1 MLYLVTCLCVLFLRE
16 ALADNV
22 FSEPSQK
29 TWEAFY
35 KQKGQTTVR
44 DGMNGLD
51 HNYYTHLSDSHLRL
65 DCLHKSMA
73 FDKLPEDA
81 DPFPMCNILLKR
93 VHSHVWKMDV
103 IHGVPNKYDFYHNYV
118 DETTTWKHRST
129 APGLQS
135 TVFGDSTGLEF
146 PGDMENVPQWAVLH
160 NDTSCSEQTCS
171 CRQELTCKMSWM
183 WYKDVQTVPPLGYD
197 FGTWEGGILVSE
209 TSGGEPATRGMVSR
223 GDYGGFDDL
232 PFEYCRICAHKSCE
246 KSLSSIDRQE
256 VPERCRVGYAQT
268 SQPKAWQKS
277 CADMSFCSSQCP
289 IGTWMTCTSGT
300 PESCEYP
307 PWLVG
312 ETYSHWA
319 VKVASIENGITI
331 PQISNQ
337 ATLRRS
343 YYQPAN
349 DISHCWP
356 CALAAGIT
364 HYGRPTGKIHEV
376 NGISIYAE
384 FYCPGGAAPPV
395 DCTLASN
402 GAEVKAGSDMQGP
415 NPQSTCQCL
424 GGYYSPESKRDD
436 QNNIILD
443 INGNPLPMYQSK
455 NPSALKCQI
464 CPAGFYC
471 RFRADLAAP
480 GYNGNTSCPI
490 GQQKCPCPIN
500 HFCPEGVAVPR
511 PCNMLNSCTQLQSLT
526 QCVTGFQEED
536 AQCIPCRDCAQMGG
550 KKGPCLNMIDL
561 AQ

>member
-1 MLYLVTCLCVLFLRE
+1 
-16 ALADNV
+16 
-22 FSEPSQK
+22 
-29 TWEAFY
+29 
-35 KQKGQTTVR
+35 
-44 DGMNGLD
+44 MNGRD
-51 HNYYTHLSDSHLRL
+51 HNYYTHVPESHLRL

-73 FDKLPEDA
+73 HDKLPEKA
-81 DPFPMCNILLKR
+81 FPFPMCNILLKR
-93 VHSHVWKMDV
+93 VHSSVWKYYYREEFGKV
-103 IHGVPNKYDFYHNYV
+103 GYWYHNYV

-129 APGLQS
+129 GAGLQA
-135 TVFGDSTGLEF
+135 TVFGDSTGLDF
-146 PGDMENVPQWAVLH
+146 PGDMENVPQWAALH
-160 NDTSCSEQTCS
+160 NDTSCREDLPCS
-171 CRQELTCKMSWM
+171 CREELTCKMSWS
-183 WYKDVQTVPPLGYD
+183 WYTGVQTISPNNNVIWVENNDVLTVPPLGYD
-197 FGTWEGGILVSE
+197 FDWM
-209 TSGGEPATRGMVSR
+209 SGPAAQKGMSSR

-232 PFEYCRICAHKSCE
+232 PYEYCRICAHKSCE

-277 CADMSFCSSQCP
+277 CADASFCSSQCP
-289 IGTWMTCTSGT
+289 TGTWMTCTSGT

-312 ETYSHWA
+312 ESYARWA

-331 PQISNQ
+331 PQISDP

-364 HYGRPTGKIHEV
+364 HYSRPTGKIHQV
-376 NGISIYAE
+376 NEINEYAD
-384 FYCPGGAAPPV
+384 FYCPGGADPPV

-402 GAEVKAGSDMQGP
+402 GVEVKAGSDMQGT

-424 GGYYSPESKRDD
+424 PGYYSPKT
-436 QNNIILD
+436 
-443 INGNPLPMYQSK
+443 YQSK
-455 NPSALKCQI
+455 NPSDLKCQI

-471 RFRADLAAP
+471 RFRAELP
-480 GYNGNTSCPI
+480 GIGYSANASCPV

-500 HFCPEGVAVPR
+500 HYCPEGSSTPR

-526 QCVTGFQEED
+526 QCVTGFQTED
-536 AQCIPCRDCAQMGG
+536 AKCVPCRDCTQMGG
-550 KKGPCLNMIDL
+550 KKGPCLNMIDI